1 VAVRHSEART
11 FAALAA
17 IYEQITRARAAPR

>member
-1 VAVRHSEART
+1 VAVGHSEARA

-17 IYEQITRARAAPR
+17 IYEEITRARATPG